1 MLMKNRE
8 IANIER
14 VISAHVP
21 ETTYSRL
28 EKNIGK
34 FIAVYGK
41 NASYRLFGVLQG
53 IDTMGWLEIKADTM
67 MGEHIEYIHISEVK
81 RFAVFENRGGV
92 NE

>member
-14 VISAHVP
+14 IVSAHVP

-34 FIAVYGK
+34 FIAIYGK

-67 MGEHIEYIHISEVK
+67 MGEHTEYIHISEVK
-81 RFAVFENRGGV
+81 RFAIFENRGGV

>member
-1 MLMKNRE
+1 MKNRE

-34 FIAVYGK
+34 MIAIYGK

-67 MGEHIEYIHISEVK
+67 MGEHIEYVHISEIK
-81 RFAVFENRGGV
+81 RFAVFDSKGGV